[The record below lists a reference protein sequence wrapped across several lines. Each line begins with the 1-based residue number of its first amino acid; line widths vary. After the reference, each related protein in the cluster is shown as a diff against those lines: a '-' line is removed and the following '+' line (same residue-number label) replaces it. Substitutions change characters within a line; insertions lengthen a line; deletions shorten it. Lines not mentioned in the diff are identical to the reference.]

1 MWMAKQMVPGT
12 VGMDEDIQRRL
23 FLEEKSCVLL
33 HEKPSSAG
41 EENCKVRRAVRGVRM
56 WF

>member
-1 MWMAKQMVPGT
+1 MAKQMVPGT